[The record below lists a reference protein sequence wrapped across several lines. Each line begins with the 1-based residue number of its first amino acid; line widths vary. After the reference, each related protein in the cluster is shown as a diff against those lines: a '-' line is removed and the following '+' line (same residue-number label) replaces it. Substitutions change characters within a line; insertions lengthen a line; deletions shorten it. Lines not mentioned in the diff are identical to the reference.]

1 MDIHEGKEIT
11 TGAAVLPSKG
21 PGPKAGLQPEAASF
35 TMIPMNPPLD
45 FYELEKRQ
53 KIRSLAVLGV
63 LFLFHLA
70 AVGLLLLAGLM
81 TIGLLSPRLAVFG
94 PGFLLKFAAADVIL
108 ALMIALFQYF
118 DARKNGAAFLIK
130 RLSAAP
136 PDLSDRYHHLF
147 ADAVSAVGLAAG
159 LSRVDALILPS
170 FSLNSLALIQPDG
183 RPAVLVTEGL
193 LADCSRDEV
202 ESVVAHEMGHIVR
215 GDTTILTL
223 VCGITSFFERLRD
236 SLEPETDENPPDFL
250 RRRNS
255 GSSSG
260 FLYVAAALS
269 AVIIRLLAIFVSR
282 EREDLADAEAVE
294 LGRSPAA
301 LARAIYKAQTRN
313 VFIGDFSESYAP
325 LFLIAPQTAG
335 EADAPGPHWPST
347 HPPFEERIKQLADM
361 AHLTLQV
368 ISEQVRDEGEA
379 RKKARAITIEAAAN
393 PALSP
398 AIPAASAEPK
408 EWALVLPGGG
418 LTTPMIL
425 GDMIEAEG
433 FKPMGRV
440 KNLPEGLEARAQDF
454 PQVRDALR
462 RRRQGRPVEM
472 AVLGKCP
479 RCGIPLGD
487 SDYEGVPIKVCRRCG
502 GRLVGREIMNRI
514 IARRE
519 IGFSDELVKK
529 ADAFRKEFL
538 LNPAVRAKPVDLA
551 SGHLTCPGC
560 GCPMRPRPYNY
571 QYFIPV
577 DKCDSCGRIWFDADE
592 LEILQILIE
601 ETRTD

>member
-1 MDIHEGKEIT
+1 M
-11 TGAAVLPSKG
+11 
-21 PGPKAGLQPEAASF
+21 QPEAASF
-35 TMIPMNPPLD
+35 TMIPMKPPLD

-81 TIGLLSPRLAVFG
+81 TIGLLSPRLAAFG

-361 AHLTLQV
+361 AHLTPQV

-502 GRLVGREIMNRI
+502 GRLGGREIMNRI

-519 IGFSDELVKK
+519 VGFSDELVKK

-551 SGHLTCPGC
+551 SDYLTCPGC

-577 DKCDSCGRIWFDADE
+577 DKCGSCGRIWIDADE